1 MTLTREQIIAIRY
14 LAECARYGRDELGNP
29 FLTPGL
35 VGMTEDSLRIVERL
49 LADAEE
55 DHVRRENPRLLA
67 S

>member
-35 VGMTEDSLRIVERL
+35 VGMTEDSLRVVDRL
-49 LADAEE
+49 LAAAEE

>member
-1 MTLTREQIIAIRY
+1 MTLTREQILAIRY

-35 VGMTEDSLRIVERL
+35 VGLTEESLRIVERL
-49 LADAEE
+49 LADAEV
-55 DHVRRENPRLLA
+55 DHIRRDVPRLLV